1 MSFNQKHD
9 EQRRMASITRKLHW
23 YMLRGKILHYLG
35 ADILLGILMT
45 GGWCLEQEYALS
57 LKETEEVSCA

>member
-9 EQRRMASITRKLHW
+9 EQRRMTSITRKLHW

-45 GGWCLEQEYALS
+45 GVW
-57 LKETEEVSCA
+57 